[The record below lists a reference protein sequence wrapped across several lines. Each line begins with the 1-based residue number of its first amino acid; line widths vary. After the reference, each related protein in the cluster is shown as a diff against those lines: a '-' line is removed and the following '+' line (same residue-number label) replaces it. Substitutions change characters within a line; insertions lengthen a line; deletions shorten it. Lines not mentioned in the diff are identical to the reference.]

1 MQHIDSMDDDVEL
14 RSMQDRLID
23 TVTLQQQEALDSVEA
38 AGQAMVA
45 GIELAQRE
53 FAEYLSQR
61 VRQDFDASQALL
73 RCRSVDEMCRVQAD
87 YLRAAVGQF
96 SDEAARLMR
105 LGTEITTWS
114 LERVRP

>member
-1 MQHIDSMDDDVEL
+1 MQDVDSMDDDVEL
-14 RSMQDRLID
+14 RSVQDRLID

-38 AGQAMVA
+38 TGQAVVA
-45 GIELAQRE
+45 GIEIAQRE
-53 FAEYLSQR
+53 FAAYLSER
-61 VRQDFDASQALL
+61 VRRDLDASQALL
-73 RCRSVDEMCRVQAD
+73 RCRSVDELCRLQAD
-87 YLRAAVGQF
+87 YLRVAVGQF